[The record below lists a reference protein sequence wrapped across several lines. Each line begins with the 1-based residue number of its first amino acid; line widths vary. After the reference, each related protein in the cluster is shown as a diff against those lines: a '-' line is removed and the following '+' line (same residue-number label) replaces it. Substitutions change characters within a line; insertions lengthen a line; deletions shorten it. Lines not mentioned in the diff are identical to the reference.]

1 MKDYELKDHEMKQVL
16 DGYFAFKIGD
26 TVRLKGSL
34 AGDLV
39 QSGGMFPF
47 GGRDASPAYVGC
59 TGIIVERYLQQCHGG
74 LQRSYKVAFVQPDGN
89 VRLPVDVNSLVPEIV
104 LEPCRSW
111 REIHDADVA
120 KANAEAEAAKA
131 KKAEREAAARE
142 AAAAGMTEAEA
153 RLSEALRKSPKG
165 GHIG

>member
-1 MKDYELKDHEMKQVL
+1 MKDHELRDHEMKQVL

-39 QSGGMFPF
+39 QSGGAFPF
-47 GGRDASPAYVGC
+47 GGRDASPAYVGS

-74 LQRSYKVAFVQPDGN
+74 LQRSYKVAFVQPDGGGHMKASE
-89 VRLPVDVNSLVPEIV
+89 LFPEII

-120 KANAEAEAAKA
+120 KTRAEAEAAIISE
-131 KKAEREAAARE
+131 AEAEAAAQ
-142 AAAAGMTEAEA
+142 EAEA
-153 RLSEALRKSPKG
+153 RISKALNQSPEG
-165 GHIG
+165 GRIG

>member
-39 QSGGMFPF
+39 QSGGVFPF
-47 GGRDASPAYVGC
+47 GGGGGGPAYVGC

-74 LQRSYKVAFVQPDGN
+74 LQRSYKVAIVQPDGAGHMKASE
-89 VRLPVDVNSLVPEIV
+89 LFPEII

-131 KKAEREAAARE
+131 KKAEREAAAQE

>member
-16 DGYFAFKIGD
+16 DVYFAFKIGD

-39 QSGGMFPF
+39 QSAGAFPF
-47 GGRDASPAYVGC
+47 GGRDASLAYVGY

-74 LQRSYKVAFVQPDGN
+74 LQRSYKVAFVQPDGGGHMKA
-89 VRLPVDVNSLVPEIV
+89 SELVPEIV

-120 KANAEAEAAKA
+120 KTRAEAEAAIISE
-131 KKAEREAAARE
+131 AEAEAAAQ
-142 AAAAGMTEAEA
+142 EAEA
-153 RLSEALRKSPKG
+153 RISKALNQSPEG
-165 GHIG
+165 GRIG

>member
-47 GGRDASPAYVGC
+47 GGRDASPAYAGC

-74 LQRSYKVAFVQPDGN
+74 LQRSYKVAFVQPDGAGHMKASE
-89 VRLPVDVNSLVPEIV
+89 LFPEII

-120 KANAEAEAAKA
+120 KTRAEAEAAIISE
-131 KKAEREAAARE
+131 AEAEAAAQ
-142 AAAAGMTEAEA
+142 AAGD
-153 RLSEALRKSPKG
+153 RISKALNKSPEG
-165 GHIG
+165 GRIG